1 MRDGYMGVVIFL
13 IILFLL
19 KLLADGS
26 LDFIYPIII
35 GILAIICPIV
45 SCILLYDGGHEIL
58 LSCVFLILITIV
70 EFIAVIFLSSK
81 FLITSNTKKN
91 RKVIGYILIITS
103 VLWILLIIIRCL
115 IVLL

>member
-45 SCILLYDGGHEIL
+45 SCLLLYDGGREIL
-58 LSCVFLILITIV
+58 LSCVFLILITIA
-70 EFIAVIFLSSK
+70 EFIAIIFLSSK
-81 FLITSNTKKN
+81 FIITHDAKRVKKI
-91 RKVIGYILIITS
+91 IGYIINIIS
-103 VLWILLIIIRCL
+103 MCYILAIIIRSL
-115 IVLL
+115 IVIF

>member
-1 MRDGYMGVVIFL
+1 MVVIIFL

-45 SCILLYDGGHEIL
+45 SCILLYDGGREIL
-58 LSCVFLILITIV
+58 LSCAFLILITIA
-70 EFIAVIFLSSK
+70 EFITVIF

-91 RKVIGYILIITS
+91 RKVIGYILITTS
-103 VLWILLIIIRCL
+103 VLCILLIIIRCL

>member
-1 MRDGYMGVVIFL
+1 MGVVIFL

-45 SCILLYDGGHEIL
+45 SCLLLYDGGREIL
-58 LSCVFLILITIV
+58 LSCAFLILITIA

-81 FLITSNTKKN
+81 FIITHDAKRI
-91 RKVIGYILIITS
+91 RKIIGYIINIAS
-103 VLWILLIIIRCL
+103 IYCVLAIIIRSL
-115 IVLL
+115 MIIF

>member
-1 MRDGYMGVVIFL
+1 MGVIIFL

-45 SCILLYDGGHEIL
+45 SCILLYDGGREIL
-58 LSCVFLILITIV
+58 LSCAFLILITIA
-70 EFIAVIFLSSK
+70 ELITVIFLSSK
-81 FLITSNTKKN
+81 FIITYDAKKV
-91 RKVIGYILIITS
+91 RKIIGYIINIIS
-103 VLWILLIIIRCL
+103 MCCILAIIIR
-115 IVLL
+115 LLMVIF

>member
-1 MRDGYMGVVIFL
+1 MGVVIFL

-45 SCILLYDGGHEIL
+45 SCILLYDGGREIL
-58 LSCVFLILITIV
+58 LSCAFLILITIA
-70 EFIAVIFLSSK
+70 EFITVIFLSSK
-81 FLITSNTKKN
+81 FIITHDSKKN
-91 RKVIGYILIITS
+91 RRVIGYILITTS
-103 VLWILLIIIRCL
+103 VLCILLIIIRCL
-115 IVLL
+115 MILL